1 MNDKP
6 IDSAVTSTGAAA
18 DIPRSNAGVTGGPV
32 GGAATAGTTG
42 AASTRAVQERAVSE
56 RTASERAVS
65 EAGDITTSA
74 LAIRGLVKRFPG
86 FTLDGIDLDVPR
98 GYVVGLVGANGSGK
112 TTTIGA
118 AIGTIVPDEGQIA
131 VPPMDRVGVVL
142 DTPYFM
148 RSWTPGRI
156 EQAVRPFYPAWSE
169 DRYRDLLARFR
180 IRTSMRL
187 KDLSRGQ
194 GKKLQAAVAL
204 AHDPELLI
212 LDEPTAGLDPLARDE
227 FLDVVAEFMEDEAH
241 AVLFSS
247 HITSD
252 LERVADY
259 VTVLDHGRVVT
270 SAPTHD
276 LIDGFRVV
284 RGGVR
289 GLTDDM
295 RRAMYGFRLYSAGFE
310 GLARTEEAATW
321 RGDLVCDPPTL
332 DQIVVGV
339 AKGRPSS

>member
-1 MNDKP
+1 M
-6 IDSAVTSTGAAA
+6 
-18 DIPRSNAGVTGGPV
+18 
-32 GGAATAGTTG
+32 
-42 AASTRAVQERAVSE
+42 
-56 RTASERAVS
+56 
-65 EAGDITTSA
+65 
-74 LAIRGLVKRFPG
+74 
-86 FTLDGIDLDVPR
+86 
-98 GYVVGLVGANGSGK
+98 
-112 TTTIGA
+112 
-118 AIGTIVPDEGQIA
+118 
-131 VPPMDRVGVVL
+131 
-142 DTPYFM
+142 
-148 RSWTPGRI
+148 
-156 EQAVRPFYPAWSE
+156 
-169 DRYRDLLARFR
+169 
-180 IRTSMRL
+180 
-187 KDLSRGQ
+187 
-194 GKKLQAAVAL
+194 KLQAAVAL
-204 AHDPELLI
+204 AHDPDLLI

-270 SAPTHD
+270 SAPTQD

-284 RGGVR
+284 RGDVR
-289 GLTDDM
+289 GLADDM
-295 RRAMYGFRLYSAGFE
+295 RRAMYGFRLSSAGFE